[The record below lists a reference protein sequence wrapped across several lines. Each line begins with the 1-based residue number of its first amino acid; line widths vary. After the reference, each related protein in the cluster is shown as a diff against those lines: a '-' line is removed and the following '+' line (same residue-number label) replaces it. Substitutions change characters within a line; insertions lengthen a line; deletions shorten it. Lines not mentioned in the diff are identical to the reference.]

1 MKRLTVDGV
10 AGRAMAPVTTCAVQ
24 RAYSAGVVVY
34 REVPRA
40 GVRDVQ
46 AHPHK
51 PERAT
56 GSVSTARRGTDTAAT
71 VRRSTGGRV
80 VTDVSCVLV

>member
-1 MKRLTVDGV
+1 
-10 AGRAMAPVTTCAVQ
+10 MAPATTSAVQ

-34 REVPRA
+34 RDIPSARD
-40 GVRDVQ
+40 RDVQ

-80 VTDVSCVLV
+80 VTDRARLSKTVRFLTAPMA